1 MPTKHTTEQ
10 EVLREIEDAIQK
22 EEVAIPIYASHIK
35 AAMFWSG
42 LPAEKQ
48 AKIKAGLE
56 ILLKESR
63 GHVYLLREVKK
74 IYSREIRKKSAK

>member
-35 AAMFWSG
+35 AAMFLVRPSG
-42 LPAEKQ
+42 RETSQ
-48 AKIKAGLE
+48 NQ
-56 ILLKESR
+56 SR
-63 GHVYLLREVKK
+63 FRNIAQRIPWACISIARGQKNL
-74 IYSREIRKKSAK
+74 